1 MEQPFE
7 ATGGAMRRERFRFAS
22 LVLAVLWLA
31 VGATDVA
38 AAQGSDPEDP
48 PALLLILDSSG
59 SMQGAAG
66 DGRTKLA
73 AAKEALT
80 TLVDDLP
87 EDVNVGLRV
96 YGHRV
101 ANTDKA
107 RGCKDT
113 ELIVPVGPL
122 DRAGAKRQIRL
133 FDATG
138 FTPIGLSLRE
148 GAKDLPPEGK
158 RTIVLVSD
166 GIDTCAPPDPCKVAR
181 RIVARGID
189 LRIDTV
195 GFQVDPAARR
205 QLQCIARA
213 GKGTY
218 VDVTSAS
225 ELTGRLQQLSI
236 RALRRYE
243 AAGLEVDGGDG
254 PGDAPALLPGQYV
267 DGIPVEGE
275 EWYAVYLDDGQV
287 LKASATFI
295 GQGGRESGALNTLEA
310 RVYGPEGNASL
321 DLAGTSDPKQSEIGG
336 PPSTSFVETLP
347 VGSDPGYPAP
357 GWYYVRIA
365 TSARGAPG
373 NYPLELRIGI
383 FDESGAPAEPAL
395 PSAEEAPPEE
405 SDEGP
410 GSPRAEEEP
419 GLPASA
425 AALLIPAVLGAAL
438 GLAVAERMRG
448 RRR

>member
-1 MEQPFE
+1 
-7 ATGGAMRRERFRFAS
+7 MRRQQLRFAA
-22 LVLAVLWLA
+22 LVLALFWLA
-31 VGATDVA
+31 VGITDPA
-38 AAQGSDPEDP
+38 AAQPSDPEDP

-73 AAKEALT
+73 AAKEALV

-87 EDVNVGLRV
+87 EEVNVGLRV

-101 ANTDKA
+101 PNTNKA

-113 ELIVPVGPL
+113 ELVLPVGPL
-122 DRAGAKRQIRL
+122 DRAGAKRQIRS
-133 FDATG
+133 FGATG

-205 QLQCIARA
+205 QLRCIARA

-225 ELTGRLQQLSI
+225 ELTGRLRQLSI

-243 AAGLEVDGGDG
+243 AAGLEVEGGDG

-275 EWYAVYLDDGQV
+275 EWYAVYLDAGQV
-287 LKASATFI
+287 LKASATFV
-295 GQGGRESGALNTLEA
+295 GQGSRPGGPINTMEATVFGAE
-310 RVYGPEGNASL
+310 EGISL
-321 DLAGTSDPKQSEIGG
+321 DLAETSDPIEAELGG
-336 PPSTSFVETLP
+336 PPKTSFVETLP

-357 GWYYVRIA
+357 GWYYVRIS

-373 NYPLELRIGI
+373 DYPLELRIGI
-383 FDESGAPAEPAL
+383 FDESGAPADPVL
-395 PSAEEAPPEE
+395 PSVEDAPPEE
-405 SDEGP
+405 PEPERSDSTP
-410 GSPRAEEEP
+410 PAEEEP

-425 AALLIPAVLGAAL
+425 AALLIPAIAGAVLGVAA
-438 GLAVAERMRG
+438 AARTRG

>member
-1 MEQPFE
+1 
-7 ATGGAMRRERFRFAS
+7 MRRQQLRFAA
-22 LVLAVLWLA
+22 LVLALFWLA
-31 VGATDVA
+31 VGITDPA
-38 AAQGSDPEDP
+38 AAQPSDPEDP

-73 AAKEALT
+73 AAKEALV

-87 EDVNVGLRV
+87 EEVNVGLRV

-101 ANTDKA
+101 PNTNKA

-113 ELIVPVGPL
+113 ELVLPVGPL
-122 DRAGAKRQIRL
+122 DRAGAKRQIRS
-133 FDATG
+133 FGATG

-205 QLQCIARA
+205 QLRCIARA

-225 ELTGRLQQLSI
+225 ELTGRLRQLSI

-243 AAGLEVDGGDG
+243 AAGLEVEGGDG

-275 EWYAVYLDDGQV
+275 EWYAVYLDAGQV

-295 GQGGRESGALNTLEA
+295 GQGGRKSGALNTLEA
-310 RVYGPEGNASL
+310 RVYGPDGNASL
-321 DLAGTSDPKQSEIGG
+321 ELADTSDPKQSEIGG
-336 PPSTSFVETLP
+336 PPSTSFVETRAA
-347 VGSDPGYPAP
+347 GSADSYPAP
-357 GWYYVRIA
+357 AWYFLRVVTDADGPPRDF
-365 TSARGAPG
+365 
-373 NYPLELRIGI
+373 PLELRLALV
-383 FDESGAPAEPAL
+383 DETGAPAEPVVPHDA
-395 PSAEEAPPEE
+395 APEE
-405 SDEGP
+405 DGDASGGEPAPDGGTDPAASVP
-410 GSPRAEEEP
+410 G
-419 GLPASA
+419 A
-425 AALLIPAVLGAAL
+425 AALLVPALVGAAAGWMGTRRL
-438 GLAVAERMRG
+438 RNPG
-448 RRR
+448 R